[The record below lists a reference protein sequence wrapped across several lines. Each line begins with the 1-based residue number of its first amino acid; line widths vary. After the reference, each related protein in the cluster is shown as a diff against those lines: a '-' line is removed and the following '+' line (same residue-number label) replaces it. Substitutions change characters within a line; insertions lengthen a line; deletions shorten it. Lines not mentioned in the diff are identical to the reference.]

1 MWIYKDNLMTHEQLR
16 EAMWVLAPGKD
27 YWIRDGA
34 LDWQDESTCP
44 TELEIQAEVDRQAG
58 LTYQR
63 LRAAA
68 YPPVTDYLDGVVKG
82 DQAQIAQYIAACQA
96 VKALYPKP

>member
-1 MWIYKDNLMTHEQLR
+1 MTHEQLR
-16 EAMWVLAPGKD
+16 EAMRVLAPGKD

-34 LDWQDESTCP
+34 LDWQDESTQP

>member
-1 MWIYKDNLMTHEQLR
+1 MTHEQLR
-16 EAMWVLAPGKD
+16 EAMRVLAPAKD

>member
-1 MWIYKDNLMTHEQLR
+1 MTHEQLR
-16 EAMWVLAPGKD
+16 EAMWVLAPGKN
-27 YWIRDGA
+27 YWIREGV
-34 LDWQDESTCP
+34 LDWQDESQQP
-44 TELEIQAEVDRQAG
+44 TDEAIQAEVDRQLT

-82 DQAQIAQYIAACQA
+82 DQTQIDAYIAACLA
-96 VKALYPKP
+96 VKAQYPKP